1 MARGLDHLVIAV
13 RDLDAAGRYYERL
26 GFQVGSRNRHPWG
39 TENRLV
45 QFPGSFLELVTVGR
59 DGDVPGHDE
68 RAFSF
73 GAFVRDYLARREG
86 LAMLVLDSQD
96 ARSDAAHFAA
106 TGIADFEPF
115 FFERHGRRPDGTET
129 LVAFTLAFARHAKA
143 EGIGFFVC
151 QQHYPE
157 NFWNEAFQ
165 RHPNGATGVS
175 AVVLAAPQP
184 AQLAPFLA
192 AFTGATPTEPATHDL
207 SFALPRGHLDVMTPD
222 DAAEVYASIEADP
235 GQASLVAFSVR
246 IENVERQSAMLTASG
261 IPFLRVGSR
270 LIVPSS
276 AAFGV
281 AVAFEP
287 AIVPI

>member
-1 MARGLDHLVIAV
+1 M
-13 RDLDAAGRYYERL
+13 
-26 GFQVGSRNRHPWG
+26 
-39 TENRLV
+39 

-151 QQHYPE
+151 QQHYPGE
-157 NFWNEAFQ
+157 FLERGVPAPSEWRDGRLCRRAGDAPA
-165 RHPNGATGVS
+165 RATR
-175 AVVLAAPQP
+175 AVPGRFHRSDANRAGGPRPLLRLA
-184 AQLAPFLA
+184 
-192 AFTGATPTEPATHDL
+192 G
-207 SFALPRGHLDVMTPD
+207 GHLDVMTPD
-222 DAAEVYASIEADP
+222 DAAEVYASVEADP